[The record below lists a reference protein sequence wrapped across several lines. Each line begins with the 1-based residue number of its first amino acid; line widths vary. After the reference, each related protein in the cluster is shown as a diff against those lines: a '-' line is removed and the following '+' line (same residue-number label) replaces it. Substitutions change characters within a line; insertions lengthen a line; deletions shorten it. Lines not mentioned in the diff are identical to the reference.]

1 MLREFRT
8 GNEYAYNR
16 STAVRWI
23 ISHVMR
29 YPLLPIGF
37 IALALVAIS
46 AFTYTSFQIQQAFKV
61 IESRGTIDQ
70 LLIVSLGL
78 LGLRAAFAVVDMIN
92 TVIREFLASRMERD
106 AREELYISLLSKSQ
120 TFHNRQRVGDLMAAA
135 TGDVSQLNLMISP
148 GVSLII
154 EATTQ
159 LITPLVA
166 IAALNPA
173 LLPVPVVFVASLI
186 WGLIRYNQK
195 LGPVA
200 GALRGQ
206 YGQVSA
212 TLSEAIQGIE
222 VVKATAREQF
232 E

>member
-8 GNEYAYNR
+8 GNEYPYNR
-16 STAVRWI
+16 STSVRWI
-23 ISHVMR
+23 FSHVMR

-37 IALALVAIS
+37 IVLALIAIS
-46 AFTYTSFQIQQAFKV
+46 AFTYTSFQIQQAFQV

-154 EATTQ
+154 EA
-159 LITPLVA
+159 P
-166 IAALNPA
+166 P
-173 LLPVPVVFVASLI
+173 S
-186 WGLIRYNQK
+186 
-195 LGPVA
+195 
-200 GALRGQ
+200 
-206 YGQVSA
+206 
-212 TLSEAIQGIE
+212 
-222 VVKATAREQF
+222 
-232 E
+232 